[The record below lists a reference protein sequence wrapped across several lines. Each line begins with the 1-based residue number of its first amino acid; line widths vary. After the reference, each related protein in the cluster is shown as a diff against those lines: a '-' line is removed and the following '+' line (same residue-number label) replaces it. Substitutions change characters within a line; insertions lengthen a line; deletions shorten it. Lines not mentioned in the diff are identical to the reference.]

1 MNYPTPLTR
10 VLVAGAFAAVLLTG
24 CASEASKA
32 QAKKDKEAQNAAVA
46 SGQYVWYT
54 PVGSS
59 IPILV
64 PKDQVKASANE
75 TDQTQNTM
83 RDVQRKGQRV
93 QSDK

>member
-1 MNYPTPLTR
+1 MNNPTPLTR
-10 VLVAGAFAAVLLTG
+10 MIITGAFAAVLLTG

-32 QAKKDKEAQNAAVA
+32 QAKKDKEAQQAAVA

-64 PKDQVKASANE
+64 PKDAIKPSESEAA
-75 TDQTQNTM
+75 QTQNTM
-83 RDVQRKGQRV
+83 RDVQRKGQRAE
-93 QSDK
+93 SDK